1 MRHSFNSCGGVCG
14 ALWTSVVFQQ
24 IPTWCLSQWWR
35 REFVWWIGQ
44 NQWAPQF
51 RSHQKDQ
58 FCCLALM
65 TSCKALQ
72 DVNSQTLREDSKDNN
87 SLLII
92 PGCCEVFVAILNEII
107 MPAEKQE
114 KTYGQYFSTRVHWQ
128 TLRFYYELL

>member
-1 MRHSFNSCGGVCG
+1 MNSIRHSFNSCGGVCG

-24 IPTWCLSQWWR
+24 IPAWCLSQWWR

-65 TSCKALQ
+65 TWCKALQ
-72 DVNSQTLREDSKDNN
+72 DVNSQTLHEDSKDNN
-87 SLLII
+87 SLLIL
-92 PGCCEVFVAILNEII
+92 PGCCGVFVGDSEWNYNACWE
-107 MPAEKQE
+107 
-114 KTYGQYFSTRVHWQ
+114 TREDIWSIFQHQ
-128 TLRFYYELL
+128 SALTNT